1 MSRPRAFC
9 EETALDRALEVF
21 WRSGYEGT
29 SISRLTEA
37 MGINRPSLYA
47 TFGNKEELFQKALDR
62 YVSLKND
69 YIARAMAEPTA
80 RRMVEKLL
88 HDAAEVLTDASHPVG
103 CMAVQGA
110 LTCSEE
116 TERVRDELAQ
126 IRASFEARIRR
137 RFEEERHDGRLPSDT
152 DPDLLARFVTTISHG
167 MSVQANGGATC
178 EQLRDVAKLAMR
190 AWPVQDSAE

>member
-9 EETALDRALEVF
+9 EDTALDHALEVF
-21 WRSGYEGT
+21 WRTGYEGT

-62 YVSLKND
+62 YVALKND
-69 YIARAMAEPTA
+69 YINQAMAEPTA

-88 HDAAEVLTDASHPVG
+88 HDAAEVLTDSSHPIG

-110 LTCSEE
+110 LTCRDES
-116 TERVRDELAQ
+116 ERVRDELTK
-126 IRASFEARIRR
+126 IRASFEERIRQ
-137 RFEEERHDGRLPSDT
+137 RFEDERRDGRLPADT
-152 DPDLLARFVTTISHG
+152 DPEALARFMTTITHG
-167 MSVQANGGATC
+167 MSVQASGGATC
-178 EQLRDVAKLAMR
+178 EQLRDVARLAMR
-190 AWPVQDSAE
+190 AWPVQEPTG